1 MSDSTQ
7 ETKAHIQ
14 RVRDMLADCGHELI
28 RRAVEHDASN
38 LESPERECFDEV
50 TGALKALTY
59 GSPEYK
65 AQLAKLKPA
74 LDHHYAN
81 NSHHPEHY
89 ENGIAG
95 MSLLD
100 LIEMLCDWKAAGE
113 RHADG
118 SMQRSLTINQ
128 DRFHI
133 SEQLQNVLWNTA
145 KELGWIKGVESTR
158 DKNSVDD
165 GSISKSS

>member
-1 MSDSTQ
+1 MECVKDNLRLRAFRHDDS
-7 ETKAHIQ
+7 K
-14 RVRDMLADCGHELI
+14 LK
-28 RRAVEHDASN
+28 
-38 LESPERECFDEV
+38 SPEKECFDEV

-59 GSPEYK
+59 GSLEYK
-65 AQLAKLKPA
+65 EQLAKLKPA

-89 ENGIAG
+89 DNGIDG

-118 SMQRSLTINQ
+118 SMQRSLTVNQ
-128 DRFHI
+128 SRFKI
-133 SEQLQNVLWNTA
+133 SEQLQSILWNTA
-145 KELGWIKGVESTR
+145 QELGWLEQKAFKGAE
-158 DKNSVDD
+158 
-165 GSISKSS
+165 